1 LVLATLLDI
10 PWQLSKLQEA
20 YPLFISNSFVLV
32 LYEERYLNQ
41 LHNRRQRLIELLKN
55 HGEKQKNTNSVVMI
69 LDKPEDIFYFT
80 GFWGEG
86 ILVILETFSKLIV
99 PKLEY
104 SRALRM
110 SKDCDVISSER
121 GKTLID
127 SLFNQLKEN
136 CVVFYSNNNHH
147 IIKELDKK
155 IGKRDLVVDYNPVE
169 KLREIKDA
177 QEIDKIRKASN
188 IIDKLFEVATKEI
201 RVNRSEEEIQAIL
214 VYEAMKM
221 GAKFPFYQFTSNPL
235 IIASGSQASF
245 PHAETSRRKI
255 EKDEFIVVDITLS
268 YDHYVSDA
276 TRTFGIGR
284 ISKKM
289 KSVYDLVKAAQ
300 ENGIRRLSE
309 TDNFALVDA
318 ACRDTIDKE
327 GFGEYFI
334 HSTGHGIGLEVH
346 ESPWI
351 RPKIIS
357 HIQENMTITIEPGIY
372 LKNKFGVRIED
383 SLCIVKRNNGK
394 IGQVLDSLNFNSF
407 DKELIIL

>member
-1 LVLATLLDI
+1 M
-10 PWQLSKLQEA
+10 
-20 YPLFISNSFVLV
+20 
-32 LYEERYLNQ
+32 NQ
-41 LHNRRQRLIELLKN
+41 HHNRREKLIKLINTQR
-55 HGEKQKNTNSVVMI
+55 EKQKNTNKVAMI
-69 LDKPEDIFYFT
+69 LDKPEDIFYLT

-86 ILVILETFSKLIV
+86 ILVILETYSKLIV

-121 GKTLID
+121 GKTLTD
-127 SLFNQLKEN
+127 SLFNQLDEN
-136 CVVFYSNNNHH
+136 YVVFYSNNNHH
-147 IIKELDKK
+147 IIKELGKK

-201 RVNRSEEEIQAIL
+201 KVNRSEEEIQAIL
-214 VYEAMKM
+214 VYEALKM
-221 GAKFPFYQFTSNPL
+221 GAKFPSYQFTSNPL
-235 IIASGSQASF
+235 IIASGSQTSF
-245 PHAETSRRKI
+245 PHAETSRRI
-255 EKDEFIVVDITLS
+255 IRKDEFIVIDITLS

-284 ISKKM
+284 ISNKM
-289 KSVYDLVKAAQ
+289 KSVYEIVKVAQ

-318 ACRDTIDKE
+318 ACRETIQKE

-351 RPKIIS
+351 RPKITS

-372 LKNKFGVRIED
+372 LENKFGVRIED
-383 SLCIVKRNNGK
+383 SLCIV
-394 IGQVLDSLNFNSF
+394 
-407 DKELIIL
+407 

>member
-1 LVLATLLDI
+1 MV
-10 PWQLSKLQEA
+10 
-20 YPLFISNSFVLV
+20 
-32 LYEERYLNQ
+32 
-41 LHNRRQRLIELLKN
+41 
-55 HGEKQKNTNSVVMI
+55 
-69 LDKPEDIFYFT
+69 LDKPEDIYYLT

-86 ILVILETFSKLIV
+86 VLVMLETFSKLIV

-104 SRALRM
+104 SRALSM
-110 SKDCDVISSER
+110 SNDCDVISSER
-121 GKTLID
+121 GKTLTD
-127 SLFNQLKEN
+127 SLFNQLNEN
-136 CVVFYSNNNHH
+136 YVVFYSNNNHH
-147 IIKELDKK
+147 IIKELGKK

-177 QEIDKIRKASN
+177 QEIEKIRKASI

-201 RVNRSEEEIQAIL
+201 KVNRSEEEIQAIL

-245 PHAETSRRKI
+245 PHAETSRRI
-255 EKDEFIVVDITLS
+255 IRKDEFIVLDITLS

-284 ISKKM
+284 ISNKM
-289 KSVYDLVKAAQ
+289 KSVYEIVKAAQ

-309 TDNFALVDA
+309 TDNFAMVDA
-318 ACRDTIDKE
+318 ACRDTIQKE
-327 GFGEYFI
+327 GYGEYFI

-351 RPKIIS
+351 RPKITN
-357 HIQENMTITIEPGIY
+357 HIQENMTITVEPGIY
-372 LKNKFGVRIED
+372 LENKFGVRIED
-383 SLCIVKRNNGK
+383 SLWIVKRKNGK
-394 IGQVLDSLNFNSF
+394 IGQGFDSLNFNSF

>member
-1 LVLATLLDI
+1 M
-10 PWQLSKLQEA
+10 
-20 YPLFISNSFVLV
+20 
-32 LYEERYLNQ
+32 NQ
-41 LHNRRQRLIELLKN
+41 LHNRRQNLIKLLNTQK
-55 HGEKQKNTNSVVMI
+55 EKQKNTNKVAMI
-69 LDKPEDIFYFT
+69 LDKPEDIYYLT

-86 ILVILETFSKLIV
+86 VLVMLETFSKLIV

-104 SRALRM
+104 SRALSM
-110 SKDCDVISSER
+110 SNDCDVISSER
-121 GKTLID
+121 GKTLTD
-127 SLFNQLKEN
+127 SLFNQLNEN
-136 CVVFYSNNNHH
+136 YVVFYSNNNHH
-147 IIKELDKK
+147 IIKELGKK

-177 QEIDKIRKASN
+177 QEIEKIRKASI

-201 RVNRSEEEIQAIL
+201 KVNRSEEEIQAIL

-245 PHAETSRRKI
+245 PHAETSRRI
-255 EKDEFIVVDITLS
+255 IRKDEFIVLDITLS

-284 ISKKM
+284 ISNKM
-289 KSVYDLVKAAQ
+289 KSVYEIVKAAQ
-300 ENGIRRLSE
+300 ENGIKRLLE

-318 ACRDTIDKE
+318 ACRDTIQKE
-327 GFGEYFI
+327 GYGEYFI

-351 RPKIIS
+351 RPKITS
-357 HIQENMTITIEPGIY
+357 HIQENMTITVEPGIY
-372 LKNKFGVRIED
+372 LENKFGVRIED
-383 SLCIVKRNNGK
+383 SLWIVKRKNGK
-394 IGQVLDSLNFNSF
+394 IGQGFDSLNFNSF